1 MRHLVSKHKQ
11 RRQGQLSL
19 CIYAKCRRS
28 CLGRCNFRTTRQNLF
43 DINTMHKQ
51 ALALPLERPA
61 DAVDS
66 RFTKALATHSA
77 PRLRIADRCDTDTT
91 RLWLPKSCAGTEI
104 HQDGHSRH
112 LCNSTSPTSE
122 GSETNKLCTCLA
134 RSRSRHMLG
143 EADSRKRSGVASV
156 GGQLATGI
164 PPSRPSHASA
174 GVRFNVVLHFVD
186 GHFLL
191 QRDFLLQ
198 LVCPPTAEPT
208 RPNPPSTPPPLPCP
222 APPHG
227 VRPLKSVRPSSEEE
241 DSNATPK
248 YQQE

>member
-1 MRHLVSKHKQ
+1 
-11 RRQGQLSL
+11 
-19 CIYAKCRRS
+19 
-28 CLGRCNFRTTRQNLF
+28 
-43 DINTMHKQ
+43 MHKQ

-77 PRLRIADRCDTDTT
+77 PRLRIADRCDADTT

-112 LCNSTSPTSE
+112 FCNSTSPTSE

-156 GGQLATGI
+156 GGQLANGI
-164 PPSRPSHASA
+164 SSLAAFARVGGSSLQCGFAFRRRALPITKGLPFAASLPPN
-174 GVRFNVVLHFVD
+174 G
-186 GHFLL
+186 
-191 QRDFLLQ
+191 
-198 LVCPPTAEPT
+198 
-208 RPNPPSTPPPLPCP
+208 
-222 APPHG
+222 
-227 VRPLKSVRPSSEEE
+227 
-241 DSNATPK
+241 
-248 YQQE
+248 